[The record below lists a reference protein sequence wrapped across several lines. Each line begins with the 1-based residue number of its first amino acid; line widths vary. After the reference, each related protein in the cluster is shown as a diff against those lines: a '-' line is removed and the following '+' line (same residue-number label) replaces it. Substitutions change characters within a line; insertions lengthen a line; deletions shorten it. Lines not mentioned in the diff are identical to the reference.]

1 MFYDGLQ
8 VRRAVVYFEWNK
20 LSHDKGH
27 SYLNQ
32 YLLWILVSLLLE
44 LTLSNSLFALNAKL
58 NYPQQVENH
67 MLWYFLTCTFICYLF
82 IRSSLYTIRKLWN
95 LSLTCNENEFEESL
109 YFSPFRQTTAHMI
122 SGPAHPTGS
131 HGVVNVIDLQCDGWE
146 EHVEQCTYI
155 SSGGC
160 STVGA
165 HVQCF
170 G

>member
-8 VRRAVVYFEWNK
+8 VRQAFVYFDWNK
-20 LSHDKGH
+20 LSHNKGH
-27 SYLNQ
+27 NYFNQ
-32 YLLWILVSLLLE
+32 NLLWILVSLLLE
-44 LTLSNSLFALNAKL
+44 LTSTLSNSLFALNAKL
-58 NYPQQVENH
+58 NYPQQVENR
-67 MLWYFLTCTFICYLF
+67 MLWYFLTCTYSLLEAVYTQSVNFEICLWH
-82 IRSSLYTIRKLWN
+82 IRKKIWRI
-95 LSLTCNENEFEESL
+95 L
-109 YFSPFRQTTAHMI
+109 YCSSFRQTTAHMI

-131 HGVVNVIDLQCDGWE
+131 HGVVKVIDLQCDGWE

-160 STVGA
+160 SRVGA